1 MDGDGSSVS
10 CSVAESI
17 FDLTGLGLEL
27 GFELVVLPLASAAGA
42 KVGAA
47 GGGSLERFRED
58 FEDFGFEVVRFSA
71 GDSDPDMVA
80 GQASFDEDGSP
91 LVAGQ
96 SSSAESDT
104 FDLEFEN
111 GSGFR

>member
-1 MDGDGSSVS
+1 
-10 CSVAESI
+10 
-17 FDLTGLGLEL
+17 
-27 GFELVVLPLASAAGA
+27 
-42 KVGAA
+42 
-47 GGGSLERFRED
+47 LERFRED